1 MIDVLELDCNERLL
15 RDEPFELIN
24 EWIRRSEILQKTITQ
39 VEELIELPEFKRMD
53 EKLLSAYV
61 MENLISDLRQDQI
74 KADIHDSYLYLV
86 GLEVSSKYYKSAMD
100 KLYYESPLIVDGHE
114 KLYGEESIYDFVS
127 ELVVK

>member
-1 MIDVLELDCNERLL
+1 
-15 RDEPFELIN
+15 
-24 EWIRRSEILQKTITQ
+24 
-39 VEELIELPEFKRMD
+39 MD

-100 KLYYESPLIVDGHE
+100 KLYYESPLIVDGH
-114 KLYGEESIYDFVS
+114 
-127 ELVVK
+127 